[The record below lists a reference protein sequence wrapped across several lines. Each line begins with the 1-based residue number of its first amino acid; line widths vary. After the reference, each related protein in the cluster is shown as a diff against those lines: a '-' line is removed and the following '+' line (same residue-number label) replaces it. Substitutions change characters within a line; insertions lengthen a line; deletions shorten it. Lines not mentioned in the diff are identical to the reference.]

1 MSAKKAIKCYPC
13 LRLLAHARTHKERTK
28 ILSKSP
34 QIIYSVLAD
43 IAKQILNGTITV
55 EPSIRAKLSRYKN
68 SIRSLASSSKAIQRK
83 RLINQKG
90 GAILPLLI
98 KPALT
103 ALATILANR
112 FSK

>member
-1 MSAKKAIKCYPC
+1 MSVKKAIKCYPC
-13 LRLLAHARTHKERTK
+13 LRQLSQAKSYKQRSQILA
-28 ILSKSP
+28 KSP
-34 QIIYSVLAD
+34 QIIYTVLAD
-43 IAKQILNGTITV
+43 IAKQILNGRITV
-55 EPSIRAKLSRYKN
+55 DPSIKAKLSRYKN

-83 RLINQKG
+83 RIINQQG

-112 FSK
+112 LSK